1 MEDKELMTEK
11 QTEVQSKTATVVL
24 EKEEEKPVDKS
35 KINLQKLREELER
48 EKQFKAESKKKER
61 AVVETPNYDFIKEIS
76 PEKRKKIYKI
86 EKTQTQTNAKPFTFS
101 KKLKFILFSIVFII
115 GGAFCISSGVQL
127 LDASNALNAAQTQY
141 EISLSQLIK
150 KMSKI
155 DSGNN
160 LLELIETYPTELLE
174 PSSIAESSNWFDKI
188 CNFISGL
195 FGG

>member
-11 QTEVQSKTATVVL
+11 QTEVQSRTATAIL

-86 EKTQTQTNAKPFTFS
+86 EKTQSQTNVKPFTFS

-141 EISLSQLIK
+141 EISLAQLIK